1 MTAETEPREPAVPA
15 PPLPEPPGRW
25 RLLALLSA
33 TVLLAEAPWLSA
45 SAVAPALAAEWHL
58 TGLGLPLLTIAV
70 QLGFAAG
77 ALLLAVSGAADVV
90 PPHRLLAAGAALT
103 AIANLG
109 FALASDSLASAIP
122 FRLATGFGIAGVY
135 PVALIVI
142 AGWFRRERGLAV
154 GVMIG
159 ALTVGSALSYLFR
172 AVGAAIGV
180 DWHGVVLAASASAM
194 LASVLGLVSVHEGPF
209 AVRSPRFSIRLAARA
224 ISQPAVR
231 LANLGYLGH
240 MWELY
245 AMWTW
250 VPAFLL
256 AAFAAGGL
264 TDPAAASLA
273 AFAVVAVG
281 GIGCVVAGALADRFG
296 RTTLTMAA
304 MAISGSSALTIG
316 LLFGA
321 SPLLVLALGLVWGIS
336 VVADSAQ
343 FSTAITELAPAG
355 TAGSAVALQTAAGF
369 ILTGVTISMV
379 GLLAPATGAAWSIAF
394 GLLAVGPF
402 LGIIAM
408 WRLRRLPEAVQMAGG
423 RR

>member
-1 MTAETEPREPAVPA
+1 MASAEPQ
-15 PPLPEPPGRW
+15 GRW
-25 RLLALLSA
+25 QQLALLSA

-45 SAVAPALAAEWHL
+45 SAVAPALVKEWHL
-58 TGLGLPLLTIAV
+58 AGLGLPLLTIAV

-103 AIANLG
+103 AVANLG
-109 FALASDSLASAIP
+109 FGLASDSLATAIP
-122 FRLATGFGIAGVY
+122 FRVATGFGIAGVY

-142 AGWFRRERGLAV
+142 AGWFRSGRGLAV

-159 ALTVGSALSYLFR
+159 ALTIGTALSYLFR
-172 AVGAAIGV
+172 AIGAATGI
-180 DWHGVVLAASASAM
+180 DWHGVVLAASASAVV
-194 LASVLGLVSVHEGPF
+194 ASVLGLAGVREGPF

-224 ISQPAVR
+224 ISHPAVR

-250 VPAFLL
+250 VPAFML

-264 TDPAAASLA
+264 TDAGTASLA

-281 GIGCVVAGALADRFG
+281 GIGCVAAGALADRFG
-296 RTTLTMAA
+296 RTTLTIAA

-321 SPLLVLALGLVWGIS
+321 SPWLVLALGLVWGIS

-343 FSTAITELAPAG
+343 FSTAISELSPAG
-355 TAGSAVALQTAAGF
+355 TAGSALALQTAIGF
-369 ILTGVTISMV
+369 VLTGVTISMV
-379 GLLAPATGAAWSIAF
+379 GLLAPDTGAAWSLAF
-394 GLLAVGPF
+394 ALLAIGPF
-402 LGIIAM
+402 LGIVAM

>member
-1 MTAETEPREPAVPA
+1 MTAVAEPQ
-15 PPLPEPPGRW
+15 GRW
-25 RLLALLSA
+25 RQLALLSA
-33 TVLLAEAPWLSA
+33 VVLLAEAPWLSA
-45 SAVAPALAAEWHL
+45 SAVAPALVAEWHL
-58 TGLGLPLLTIAV
+58 AGLGLPLLTIAV

-77 ALLLAVSGAADVV
+77 ALLLAISGAADVV
-90 PPHRLLAAGAALT
+90 PPHRLLAIGAALT

-109 FALASDSLASAIP
+109 FGLASNSLASAIP
-122 FRLATGFGIAGVY
+122 FRVATGFGIAGVY

-159 ALTVGSALSYLFR
+159 ALTIGSALSYLFR
-172 AVGAAIGV
+172 AVGAATGV
-180 DWHGVVLAASASAM
+180 DWHGVVLAASASAL
-194 LASVLGLVSVHEGPF
+194 LASVLGLVSVREGPF

-250 VPAFLL
+250 VPAFMLS
-256 AAFAAGGL
+256 AFAAGGL
-264 TDPAAASLA
+264 HDPGTASLA

-281 GIGCVVAGALADRFG
+281 GIGCVAAGALADRFG

-321 SPLLVLALGLVWGIS
+321 NPLLVLALGLVWGVS

-343 FSTAITELAPAG
+343 FSTAISELAPAG
-355 TAGSAVALQTAAGF
+355 TAGSALALQTAIGF
-369 ILTGVTISMV
+369 VLTGVTISMV
-379 GLLAPATGAAWSIAF
+379 GVLAPVTGAAWSIAF

-402 LGIIAM
+402 LGIVAM

>member
-1 MTAETEPREPAVPA
+1 MTAVAGPA
-15 PPLPEPPGRW
+15 PAEPQGRW
-25 RLLALLSA
+25 RQLALLSA
-33 TVLLAEAPWLSA
+33 VVLLAEAPWLSA
-45 SAVAPALAAEWHL
+45 SAVAPALVNEWHL

-77 ALLLAVSGAADVV
+77 ALLLAVSGAVDVV
-90 PPHRLLAAGAALT
+90 PPHRLLTAGAALT

-109 FALASDSLASAIP
+109 FALASHSLAAAIP
-122 FRLATGFGIAGVY
+122 FRVATGFGIAGVY

-172 AVGAAIGV
+172 AIGAATGV
-180 DWHGVVLAASASAM
+180 DWHGVVLAASASAVV
-194 LASVLGLVSVHEGPF
+194 ASVIGLVSVHEGPF

-224 ISQPAVR
+224 ISEPAVR

-264 TDPAAASLA
+264 ADPGTASLA

-281 GIGCVVAGALADRFG
+281 GIGCVAAGALADRFG
-296 RTTLTMAA
+296 RTTVTMAA
-304 MAISGSSALTIG
+304 MAISGTSALSIG

-321 SPLLVLALGLVWGIS
+321 SPLLVLTLGLVWGIS

-343 FSTAITELAPAG
+343 FSTAISELSPPG
-355 TAGSAVALQTAAGF
+355 TAGSALALQTAAGF
-369 ILTGVTISMV
+369 VLTGVTISMV
-379 GLLAPATGAAWSIAF
+379 GLLAPSTGAGWSIAF
-394 GLLAVGPF
+394 ALLAIGPF

-408 WRLRRLPEAVQMAGG
+408 WRLRSLPEAVQMAGG

>member
-1 MTAETEPREPAVPA
+1 VTAAVEP
-15 PPLPEPPGRW
+15 LGRW
-25 RLLALLSA
+25 RQLALLSA
-33 TVLLAEAPWLSA
+33 VVLLAEAPWLSA
-45 SAVAPALAAEWHL
+45 SAVAPALVREWHL
-58 TGLGLPLLTIAV
+58 AGLGLPSLTIAV

-77 ALLLAVSGAADVV
+77 ALLLAISGAADVV

-109 FALASDSLASAIP
+109 FVLASDSLATAIP
-122 FRLATGFGIAGVY
+122 FRVATGFGIAGVY

-172 AVGAAIGV
+172 AVGAATGV
-180 DWHGVVLAASASAM
+180 DWHGVVLAASASAL
-194 LASVLGLVSVHEGPF
+194 LASVLGLVGVREGPF

-264 TDPAAASLA
+264 TDPGTASLA
-273 AFAVVAVG
+273 SFAVVAVG
-281 GIGCVVAGALADRFG
+281 GIGCVAAGALADRFG
-296 RTTLTMAA
+296 RTTLTMVA

-321 SPLLVLALGLVWGIS
+321 SPWLVLALGLVWGVS

-343 FSTAITELAPAG
+343 FSTAISELSPAG
-355 TAGSAVALQTAAGF
+355 TAGSALALQTAIGF
-369 ILTGVTISMV
+369 VLTGVTISMV

-394 GLLAVGPF
+394 ALLAIGPF
-402 LGIIAM
+402 LGIVAM
-408 WRLRRLPEAVQMAGG
+408 WRLRRLPEATQMAGG

>member
-1 MTAETEPREPAVPA
+1 VTVVEEP
-15 PPLPEPPGRW
+15 GDRW
-25 RLLALLSA
+25 RQLALLSA
-33 TVLLAEAPWLSA
+33 VVLLAEAPWLSA
-45 SAVAPALAAEWHL
+45 SAVAPALVREWHL
-58 TGLGLPLLTIAV
+58 AGLGLPSLTIAV

-77 ALLLAVSGAADVV
+77 ALLLAISGAADVV

-103 AIANLG
+103 AVANLG
-109 FALASDSLASAIP
+109 FGLASDSLAAAIP

-172 AVGAAIGV
+172 AVGATTGV
-180 DWHGVVLAASASAM
+180 DWHGVVLAASASAVA
-194 LASVLGLVSVHEGPF
+194 ASVLGLMGMREGPF

-264 TDPAAASLA
+264 TDPATASLA

-281 GIGCVVAGALADRFG
+281 GIGCVAAGALADRFG
-296 RTTLTMAA
+296 RTTLTIVA

-321 SPLLVLALGLVWGIS
+321 SPSLVLALGLVWGVS

-343 FSTAITELAPAG
+343 FSTAISELSPAG
-355 TAGSAVALQTAAGF
+355 TAGSALALQTAIGF
-369 ILTGVTISMV
+369 VLTGVTISMV
-379 GLLAPATGAAWSIAF
+379 GLLAPSTGAGWSIAF
-394 GLLAVGPF
+394 ALLAVGPF
-402 LGIIAM
+402 LGILAM
-408 WRLRRLPEAVQMAGG
+408 WRLRGRPEATLMAGG

>member
-1 MTAETEPREPAVPA
+1 VTATAE
-15 PPLPEPPGRW
+15 PEPPGRW
-25 RLLALLSA
+25 RQLALLSA

-45 SAVAPALAAEWHL
+45 SAVAPALVTEWHL

-77 ALLLAVSGAADVV
+77 ALLLAMSGAADVV
-90 PPHRLLAAGAALT
+90 APHRLLAAGAALT
-103 AIANLG
+103 AVANLG
-109 FALASDSLASAIP
+109 FGLASDSLAAAIP
-122 FRLATGFGIAGVY
+122 FRAATGFGIAGVY
-135 PVALIVI
+135 PVALIVV

-172 AVGAAIGV
+172 AVGAAAGF
-180 DWHGVVLAASASAM
+180 DWHGVVLAASASA
-194 LASVLGLVSVHEGPF
+194 LIASVLGLVSVHEGPF

-250 VPAFLL
+250 VPAFML
-256 AAFAAGGL
+256 AAFAAAGL
-264 TDPAAASLA
+264 TDPAVASLA

-281 GIGCVVAGALADRFG
+281 GIGCVLAGALADRFG
-296 RTTLTMAA
+296 RTTLTMVA
-304 MAISGSSALTIG
+304 MAISGSSAISIG

-321 SPLLVLALGLVWGIS
+321 NPMLVLALGLVWGIS

-343 FSTAITELAPAG
+343 FSTAISELAPAG
-355 TAGSAVALQTAAGF
+355 PAGSALALQTAVGF
-369 ILTGVTISMV
+369 VLTGVTISMV
-379 GLLAPATGAAWSIAF
+379 GLLAPSTGAAWSVAF
-394 GLLAVGPF
+394 ALLAIGPF
-402 LGIIAM
+402 LGIVAM
-408 WRLRRLPEAVQMAGG
+408 WRLRKLPEAVQMAGG

>member
-1 MTAETEPREPAVPA
+1 VTAVAEP
-15 PPLPEPPGRW
+15 LGRW
-25 RLLALLSA
+25 RQLALLSA
-33 TVLLAEAPWLSA
+33 VVLLAEAPWLSA
-45 SAVAPALAAEWHL
+45 SAVAPALVREWHL
-58 TGLGLPLLTIAV
+58 VGLGLPSLTIAV

-109 FALASDSLASAIP
+109 FVLAADSLATAIP
-122 FRLATGFGIAGVY
+122 FRVATGFGIAGVY

-159 ALTVGSALSYLFR
+159 ALTVGSALAYLFR
-172 AVGAAIGV
+172 AVGAATGV
-180 DWHGVVLAASASAM
+180 DWHGVVLAASASAL
-194 LASVLGLVSVHEGPF
+194 LASVLGLVGVREGPY

-264 TDPAAASLA
+264 TDPGTASLA

-281 GIGCVVAGALADRFG
+281 GIGCVAAGALADRFG
-296 RTTLTMAA
+296 RTTLTMVA

-321 SPLLVLALGLVWGIS
+321 SPWLVLALGLVWGVS

-343 FSTAITELAPAG
+343 FSTAISELSPAG
-355 TAGSAVALQTAAGF
+355 TAGSALALQTAIGF
-369 ILTGVTISMV
+369 VLTGVTISMV

-394 GLLAVGPF
+394 ALLAIGPF
-402 LGIIAM
+402 LGIVAM
-408 WRLRRLPEAVQMAGG
+408 WRLRRLPEATQMAGG